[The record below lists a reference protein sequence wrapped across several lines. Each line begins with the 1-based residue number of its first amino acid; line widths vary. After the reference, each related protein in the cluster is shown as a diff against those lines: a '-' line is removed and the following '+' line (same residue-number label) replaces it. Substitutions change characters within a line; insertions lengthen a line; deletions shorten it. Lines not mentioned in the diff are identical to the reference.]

1 MSGLRGWDDLRAFA
15 LALDLPGVEDSVS
28 WGNPGLKA
36 HGKLWTWWAP
46 QQFADAPVFKVAR
59 EEQEFL
65 LEAAPEVFFIT
76 DHHKPHGLILM
87 RPEAFDAGWARGNLF
102 KVWRQQAPKRFLKD
116 WDAQNAHRLKEF
128 GHDDTA

>member
-1 MSGLRGWDDLRAFA
+1 MSAMGGWEDLRAFA
-15 LALDLPGVEDSVS
+15 LALDLPQVEDSVS

-46 QQFADAPVFKVAR
+46 QEYADAPVFKVAR
-59 EEQEFL
+59 EERDFL
-65 LEAAPEVFFIT
+65 IEAAPQVFFVT

-87 RPEAFDAGWARGNLF
+87 RPDAFDADWARGNLF
-102 KVWRQQAPKRFLKD
+102 KVWRRQAPKRFLTD

-128 GHDDTA
+128 GHDHTP